1 MCVSCMEGFLASS
14 IMRKE
19 FQVISAA
26 AATEKDAR
34 EAQQGIKLEMSN

>member
-1 MCVSCMEGFLASS
+1 MRVRCMEGSLASY

-19 FQVISAA
+19 SQAISAA

-34 EAQQGIKLEMSN
+34 EAQQMIKLEMSN